1 VGLGVDRRVRV
12 RLRETPVVRYADSM
26 QDIEH
31 RAYVGGEWIATESRF
46 DVTDPASGERLA
58 TVSDADAALA
68 RQAVDAAHDALAS
81 WRSTT
86 AHARASIL
94 RRIRA
99 LHAEREDELATLLT
113 REQGKP
119 LAEARAEIRYAGSFY
134 EWFAEEGLRAYGETI
149 PSPFPGH
156 RVMTFRQ
163 PVGVGAAIT
172 PWNFPSAMIARKL
185 APALAAGCTFVLK
198 PSELTPLS
206 ALAIARLCEVA
217 GVPKGVVN
225 VVPTSDA
232 ARVGEVL
239 TGDGRVRA
247 LSFTGSTA
255 VGKKL
260 YAACASTVKK
270 LALELGGNAPFLVF
284 DDADLDAAVDGLMV
298 AKLRNGGQTCVAANR
313 ILVQRAVHDAF
324 CEKLASKLAR
334 VKVGPGL
341 EEGVTLGPMID
352 ARAIAKIEAHVEDA
366 RDRGAKV
373 VLGGKSLGGSF
384 YAPTLITGV
393 TPQMQMAST
402 ETFGPVAGILAF
414 DTEAEGIALAN
425 DTPSGLAAYFYA
437 RDVGRVFR
445 VAEALEVGMV
455 GVGTGTISTPVAPF
469 GGVKESGLGREGS
482 KHGLEE
488 WTELKYVCVGLESPR

>member
-1 VGLGVDRRVRV
+1 M
-12 RLRETPVVRYADSM
+12 T
-26 QDIEH
+26 DIEH
-31 RAYVGGEWIATESRF
+31 RAYVGGEWIATASRF
-46 DVTDPASGERLA
+46 DVTDPANGERLA
-58 TVSDADAALA
+58 AVSDVDAVLA
-68 RQAVDAAHDALAS
+68 RQAVDAAHDVLPS
-81 WRSTT
+81 WRSKT
-86 AHARASIL
+86 AHERASIL
-94 RRIRA
+94 RKIRA

-119 LAEARAEIRYAGSFY
+119 LAEARAEIRYAAGFY

-156 RVMTFRQ
+156 RVFTFRQ

-185 APALAAGCTFVLK
+185 APALAVGCTFVLK

-206 ALAIARLCEVA
+206 ALAIAKLCEEA

-232 ARVGEVL
+232 ASVGEVL
-239 TGDGRVRA
+239 TSDARVRA

-260 YAACASTVKK
+260 YAACAGTVKK

-324 CEKLASKLAR
+324 CEKLAAKLAQVR
-334 VKVGPGL
+334 VGSGL
-341 EEGVTLGPMID
+341 DEGVTLGPMID

-366 RDRGAKV
+366 RDQGAKV

-393 TPQMQMAST
+393 TPLMQMANA
-402 ETFGPVAGILAF
+402 ETFGPVAGILTF
-414 DTEAEGIALAN
+414 DTEEEGVALAN

-455 GVGTGTISTPVAPF
+455 GAGTGLISTPVAPF
-469 GGVKESGLGREGS
+469 GGVKESGLGREGAQE
-482 KHGLEE
+482 GI
-488 WTELKYVCVGLESPR
+488 TEYLDTKLVGISV

>member
-1 VGLGVDRRVRV
+1 MRHD
-12 RLRETPVVRYADSM
+12 
-26 QDIEH
+26 DIES
-31 RAYVGGEWIATESRF
+31 RAYVGGEWIATDARF
-46 DVTDPASGERLA
+46 DVHDPASGERIA
-58 TVSDADAALA
+58 QVSDVGETLA
-68 RQAVDAAHDALAS
+68 NQAVDAAHDALPA
-81 WRSTT
+81 WRSKT
-86 AHARASIL
+86 AHERAAIL
-94 RRIRA
+94 RRVRA
-99 LHAEREDELATLLT
+99 LHAEREESLAILLT

-119 LAEARAEIRYAGSFY
+119 LAEARAEIRYAASFY

-156 RVMTFRQ
+156 RVLTFRQ

-206 ALAIARLCEVA
+206 ALALARLCEEA

-225 VVPTSDA
+225 VLPTSDA
-232 ARVGEVL
+232 ASIGDVL
-239 TGDGRVRA
+239 TSDPRVRT

-324 CEKLASKLAR
+324 CEKLAAKLALVR
-334 VKVGPGL
+334 VGSGL

-352 ARAIAKIEAHVEDA
+352 GRAIAKIEAHVDDA
-366 RDRGAKV
+366 RAHGAKV
-373 VLGGKSLGGSF
+373 VLGGSSPGGSF

-393 TPQMQMAST
+393 TQQMQMANA
-402 ETFGPVAGILAF
+402 ETFGPVAGIMTF
-414 DTEAEGIALAN
+414 DTEDEGIELAN
-425 DTPSGLAAYFYA
+425 DTPAGLAAYFYA

-455 GVGTGTISTPVAPF
+455 GVGTGLISTAIAPF

-488 WTELKYVCVGLESPR
+488 WTELKYVCLGL

>member
-1 VGLGVDRRVRV
+1 
-12 RLRETPVVRYADSM
+12 M
-26 QDIEH
+26 KDIEH
-31 RAYVGGEWIATESRF
+31 RAYVGGEWIATASRF
-46 DVTDPASGERLA
+46 DVTDPANGERLA
-58 TVSDADAALA
+58 AVSDADAALA
-68 RQAVDAAHDALAS
+68 RQAVDAAHDALPS
-81 WRSTT
+81 WRSKT
-86 AHARASIL
+86 AHERASIL
-94 RRIRA
+94 RKIRA

-119 LAEARAEIRYAGSFY
+119 LAEARAEIRYAASFY

-149 PSPFPGH
+149 PSPLPGH
-156 RVMTFRQ
+156 RVLTFRQ

-206 ALAIARLCEVA
+206 ALAIAKLCEEA

-225 VVPTSDA
+225 VVPTNDA
-232 ARVGEVL
+232 ASVGEVL
-239 TGDGRVRA
+239 TSDSRVRA

-260 YAACASTVKK
+260 YAACAGTVKK

-324 CEKLASKLAR
+324 CEKLAAKLAQVR
-334 VKVGPGL
+334 VGSGL
-341 EEGVTLGPMID
+341 DEGVTLGPMID

-366 RDRGAKV
+366 RDQGAKV
-373 VLGGKSLGGSF
+373 LLGGTSLGGSF

-393 TPQMQMAST
+393 TPRMQMANA
-402 ETFGPVAGILAF
+402 ETFGPVAGILTF
-414 DTEAEGIALAN
+414 DTEEEGIALAN
-425 DTPSGLAAYFYA
+425 DTPAGLAAYFYA

-455 GVGTGTISTPVAPF
+455 GAGTGLISTPVALF

-488 WTELKYVCVGLESPR
+488 WTELKYVCLGL